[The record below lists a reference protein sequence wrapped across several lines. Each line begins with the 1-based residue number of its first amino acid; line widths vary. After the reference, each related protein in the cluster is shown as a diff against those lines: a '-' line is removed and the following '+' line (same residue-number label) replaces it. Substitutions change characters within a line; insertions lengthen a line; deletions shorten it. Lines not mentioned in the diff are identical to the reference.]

1 MSSIGVIG
9 GADGPT
15 RVFVSGPVWPWAV
28 FGAAAVA
35 LVVFLI
41 VRKKMNR
48 AVHLCGRCRAM
59 EAVI

>member
-15 RVFVSGPVWPWAV
+15 REFVSGPVWPWVV

-41 VRKKMNR
+41 VRKKK
-48 AVHLCGRCRAM
+48 
-59 EAVI
+59 

>member
-28 FGAAAVA
+28 FGAAVA

-41 VRKKMNR
+41 VRKKK
-48 AVHLCGRCRAM
+48 
-59 EAVI
+59 